1 MDWTIK
7 PFNQANHNPVVSV
20 NGQVGVAPITI
31 ETTVG
36 QPVTLYASANK
47 DLDGNELNYQWF
59 HYEEAGVVTR
69 ANFLPARYSDCP
81 FRAQQ
86 LAITEFE

>member
-69 ANFLPARYSDCP
+69 ALTSYRRVILTVRSARNSS
-81 FRAQQ
+81 Q
-86 LAITEFE
+86 